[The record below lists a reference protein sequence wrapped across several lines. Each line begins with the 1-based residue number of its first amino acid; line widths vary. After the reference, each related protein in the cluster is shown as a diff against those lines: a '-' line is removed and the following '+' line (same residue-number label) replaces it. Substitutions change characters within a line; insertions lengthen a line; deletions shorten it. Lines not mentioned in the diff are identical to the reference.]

1 MFTYATTPSVFSSAL
16 LRTFPTIH
24 PSLAAAAP
32 LRASPFS
39 SLSRARALSPLP
51 ASAPGPV
58 AFCSSPVCPRAS
70 PLSVSMNS
78 ALSSLPSPRSAT
90 EAQTQDVPQPGCS
103 ASSTLPSNCLPPQ
116 PPQSARRRI
125 FHFFPS
131 NRRWASSRG
140 SSLGHAGQAPETAQ
154 QDAANGEGSGRVYRR
169 LVSGTEG
176 EKDFRVVLSSGES
189 GKPLSPWHD
198 VPLFAS
204 GHPEHPDSQ
213 TTEKNATGPVLFNMV
228 VEIPKNTRKKMEIQ
242 LDVPF
247 TPIMQDLRKDGTEK
261 GRVKWEVFE
270 SSPDTPPATN
280 ARDGFA
286 QTPPGA
292 RINPNRAVINV
303 LTTHLVA
310 FLLHLG
316 SDLPRPLA
324 VGRLF
329 SLVSPLL
336 LYLFSVL
343 RVCLQILGAL
353 AMIDGGELD
362 WKVLAIREGDALFA
376 QLNSIEDVERLC
388 RGVVPGIREWFRW
401 YKLPTDNVV
410 NQFGHD
416 EAALPAPE
424 AVRVVLKAHE
434 HYLRLLREEHE
445 GQGEEAEGEERAGK
459 DENGGARGRRVAV
472 HVVDRTA
479 ATNGDKPSG
488 THTKKLETEDVK
500 KQKLWL
506 PQ

>member
-247 TPIMQDLRKDGTEK
+247 TPIMQDLRKDGSLREYASTLYWNYGAFPQTWEDP
-261 GRVKWEVFE
+261 RVPGGKEVFH
-270 SSPDTPPATN
+270 AQG
-280 ARDGFA
+280 DGD
-286 QTPPGA
+286 PLDVVEIGGE
-292 RINPNRAVINV
+292 V
-303 LTTHLVA
+303 L
-310 FLLHLG
+310 
-316 SDLPRPLA
+316 P
-324 VGRLF
+324 VGG
-329 SLVSPLL
+329 VVP
-336 LYLFSVL
+336 VK
-343 RVCLQILGAL
+343 ILGAL